1 MFMLVSNCA
10 PPGNKINQA
19 TVLTGEFSQESIK
32 LLAISKNLNKESGN
46 RINVVS

>member
-10 PPGNKINQA
+10 PPGNKINQG
-19 TVLTGEFSQESIK
+19 TVLTGESIK
-32 LLAISKNLNKESGN
+32 LLATSKNLNKESGN